1 MQKQP
6 EKLYIV
12 TESKAAGG
20 EKSTTCSYI
29 YNGFMRNELKNE
41 EGSQIM
47 IYNPEEEITYMY
59 NPEEEITYMFNED
72 LKTGMK
78 FSDGEDVEMDQ
89 VDLFDTEYE
98 DFEGLISAEL
108 TTLNGDEVIYMIA
121 EVDED
126 GIQVQTCTW
135 ISTKYKYPIKTEIYY
150 NGNFAF
156 GSEVLEIL
164 SVYSADILE
173 PADST
178 FAVTLLP
185 RNTTLFTLSE

>member
-1 MQKQP
+1 
-6 EKLYIV
+6 
-12 TESKAAGG
+12 
-20 EKSTTCSYI
+20 
-29 YNGFMRNELKNE
+29 
-41 EGSQIM
+41 
-47 IYNPEEEITYMY
+47 
-59 NPEEEITYMFNED
+59 
-72 LKTGMK
+72 
-78 FSDGEDVEMDQ
+78 
-89 VDLFDTEYE
+89 
-98 DFEGLISAEL
+98 
-108 TTLNGDEVIYMIA
+108 MIA

-135 ISTKYKYPIKTEIYY
+135 ISTKYKYPIKTEVYY